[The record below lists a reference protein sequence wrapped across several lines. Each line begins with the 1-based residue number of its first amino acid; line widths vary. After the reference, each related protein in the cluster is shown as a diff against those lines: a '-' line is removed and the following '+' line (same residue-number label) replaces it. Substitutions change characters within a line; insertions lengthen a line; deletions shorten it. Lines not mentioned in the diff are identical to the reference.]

1 MIVQKS
7 LNKQILL
14 VLFSVG
20 AICGCSNQDHVSFK
34 SGGTTQTFV
43 EGKTAVPKEFETLVY
58 PQSTPTGS
66 VSADADN
73 QEQAKFLML
82 SSTNSAETISKWY
95 EHELASQNWKVDKV
109 QDMAKLI
116 SITGHK
122 ENTEVNVMIAE
133 DGGKTTISLQAG
145 KQGDNVNDDKEPAE
159 NYTPDKVTPPT
170 D

>member
-1 MIVQKS
+1 MFEQKS
-7 LNKQILL
+7 LNQRFLVILFCL
-14 VLFSVG
+14 YATG
-20 AICGCSNQDHVSFK
+20 ACSNQGEVSFK
-34 SGGTTQTFV
+34 SGGTTQTFA
-43 EGKTAVPKEFETLVY
+43 EGKTAVPKEFEPLVY
-58 PQSTPTGS
+58 PQSVTTGS

-82 SSTNSAETISKWY
+82 TSTNSPETIGKWY
-95 EHELASQNWKVDKV
+95 QDQLAKQNWKVDKV
-109 QDMAKLI
+109 QDMSKLI

-122 ENTEVNVMIAE
+122 DDTEVNVMIAE

-159 NYTPDKVTPPT
+159 NYVPDKATPPT